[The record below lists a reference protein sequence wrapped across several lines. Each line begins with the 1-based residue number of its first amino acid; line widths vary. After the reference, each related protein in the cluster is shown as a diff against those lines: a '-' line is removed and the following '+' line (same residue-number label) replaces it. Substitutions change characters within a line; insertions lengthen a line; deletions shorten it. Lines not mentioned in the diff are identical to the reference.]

1 MDGSMASKSSLSIIA
16 MAELIIIRTLS
27 RWTSADSGG
36 VCVCVTGTGG
46 IEVPTTLPL
55 NNACRMLLL
64 VLKDGG
70 LLLVFCASDEDFMV
84 VIVVVIC
91 QFDEQ
96 EVQVKA
102 VCNNC
107 NECMCNKR
115 SSLF

>member
-1 MDGSMASKSSLSIIA
+1 MCHRYRGDRS
-16 MAELIIIRTLS
+16 THH
-27 RWTSADSGG
+27 
-36 VCVCVTGTGG
+36 VTAKQ
-46 IEVPTTLPL
+46 
-55 NNACRMLLL
+55 ACRMLLL

-107 NECMCNKR
+107 NECMCDKR
-115 SSLF
+115 PSLF